1 MKGHILIT
9 GANGF
14 SGRHAC
20 KYFRSQGYEVTG
32 LIRNPAEEDLPWH
45 TAIGDLNHPE
55 QIRIIIEQVR
65 PDYVLHLAG
74 KNSVAESWEQPAHYF
89 ASNVLGTVNLLD
101 ALRILPSCRILIVGS
116 MLRFEVTEDP
126 VPAHPYGLSKTLQQ
140 FTAKAWRHLFHQ
152 NILLAEPSNLIG
164 PGFSTGI
171 CGLLARAIVRYERGE
186 ETKPFR
192 LSSST
197 EERDYLDVR
206 DAVSA
211 YAILLERGEVGKT
224 YSIGSG
230 VLRSLGEI
238 AAAFS
243 QMVPQMLPL
252 EIGEALQDEKPEP
265 VSAQP
270 LKKLGW
276 QPVIDFNQSLRDILD
291 FSRSLKS
298 REGE

>member
-20 KYFRSQGYEVTG
+20 KYFNSQGYKVTG
-32 LIRNPAEEDLPWH
+32 LIRGPVEKGLPWF
-45 TAIGDLNHPE
+45 TVTGDLNYPE
-55 QIRIIIEQVR
+55 QIQSIIQRVR

-74 KNSVAESWEQPAHYF
+74 KNSVAESWVQPAHYF
-89 ASNVLGTVNLLD
+89 ESNVLGTINLLD
-101 ALRILPSCRILIVGS
+101 ALRVFPSCRILIVGS

-126 VPAHPYGLSKTLQQ
+126 APGHPYALSKTLQQ

-152 NILLAEPSNLIG
+152 KILLAEPSNLIG

-171 CGLLARAIVRYERGE
+171 CGLLARAIVKFERGE
-186 ETKPFR
+186 ENKPFR
-192 LSSST
+192 LSSNT

-211 YAILLERGEVGKT
+211 YAVILEKGKDGET

-238 AAAFS
+238 VAAFS
-243 QMVPQMLPL
+243 QMIPRMLPL
-252 EIGEALQDEKPEP
+252 EIGDALQAEIPQP

-270 LKKLGW
+270 LKQLGW
-276 QPVIDFNQSLRDILD
+276 QPVISFNQSLKDILD
-291 FSRSLKS
+291 FNRSLNS